1 MVAVLEI
8 MASRLRQLIEEK
20 ETEIRDIGEL
30 DVGSRLKFLS
40 ETGSSL
46 VSKIPEIPKPVQAF
60 PSTMESLAELQI
72 DPLSLK
78 ENPLEAFGAAW
89 DSLKTTVTESASKI
103 ISQFTGHRTA
113 GEQLSGVAAVGH
125 LVFSPI
131 TAFFEGANKIPVLG
145 SVSKLISL
153 PFIAVG
159 EGATKV
165 SDKIVDELP
174 IPKEQKPD
182 IKEGLGEIFSLA
194 SQIALGKVTHI
205 AEKKVQEL
213 RTRFGEKDAQT
224 IINKSQGLAEQAREP
239 VPKEIIEA
247 EPLRVKDIP
256 PETKMGDIAKVARER
271 GFDVPEFGVEEVI
284 PKKRG
289 KFIDVPREQLPVKME
304 SAEMGVS
311 ALEARMKGI
320 FETENVKTAIAV
332 AEARGLDISI
342 YDKMSKPE
350 QLRLAAK
357 YVQSTSQRNV
367 LEVLEGKREAPKGLL
382 HNAIMLALE
391 EKSLRDRNIDLG
403 IRLASLRSTRMGQEI
418 SILTEA
424 TNSFVSGLD
433 QIIRARR
440 EATTS
445 KLKQGETIQTKKS
458 SAVKEIKT
466 EQTKTQL
473 KMSEV
478 EKILKNITC

>member
-1 MVAVLEI
+1 
-8 MASRLRQLIEEK
+8 MASRLLQLLETNEK
-20 ETEIRDIGEL
+20 EKINVKSLT
-30 DVGSRLKFLS
+30 GSRLSFLS
-40 ETGSSL
+40 ETDRFAIPE
-46 VSKIPEIPKPVQAF
+46 VPEIPKLVQAF
-60 PSTMESLAELQI
+60 PSTMEMLADLQI

-78 ENPLEAFGAAW
+78 ENPIEVLGAAR
-89 DSLKTTVTESASKI
+89 DSLKTTVTESATKI
-103 ISQFTGHRTA
+103 ISQFTGQRTV
-113 GEQLSGVAAVGH
+113 GEQLKGVAAVGH

-131 TAFFEGANKIPVLG
+131 TALFEGANKIPILG

-174 IPKEQKPD
+174 IPDEQKLD
-182 IKEGLGEIFSLA
+182 IKEGLGEIFALA

-205 AEKKVQEL
+205 AEKKVREL
-213 RTRFGEKDAQT
+213 QTRFGEKDAQT
-224 IINKSQGLAEQAREP
+224 IVNKSQELADQAQEP
-239 VPKEIIEA
+239 VPKEIAET

-256 PETKMGDIAKVARER
+256 PETKMGDIAEVAKGR
-271 GFDVPEFGVEEVI
+271 GFEVPEFGVEEVTSK
-284 PKKRG
+284 PRG
-289 KFIDVPREQLPVKME
+289 KFIDVPREQLPIRTE
-304 SAEMGVS
+304 GADRGVS

-320 FETENVKTAIAV
+320 FETENVKVAKAE

-382 HNAIMLALE
+382 HNAIILALE
-391 EKSLRDRNIDLG
+391 EKSLRDRNVDLG
-403 IRLASLRSTRMGQEI
+403 IKLASLRSTRMGQEI

-424 TNSFVSGLD
+424 GLSFVSGLD

-440 EATTS
+440 EATTR
-445 KLKQGETIQTKKS
+445 KLKQGETIQVKKS
-458 SAVKEIKT
+458 STIEEIKT

-473 KMSEV
+473 KLSEV
-478 EKILKNITC
+478 EKILKSITC